1 MTEQAGRGERPLR
14 SVFRFFHM
22 DNSLLDFA
30 FYELVQMQ
38 TGVSL
43 YTTFATSHEI
53 IIANANLHKNNI
65 SSKFIRKESAK
76 KGLRYA

>member
-1 MTEQAGRGERPLR
+1 
-14 SVFRFFHM
+14 M

-30 FYELVQMQ
+30 FYELVQTQ

-43 YTTFATSHEI
+43 YTTFAASHEI
-53 IIANANLHKNNI
+53 ITANANLHKNHI
-65 SSKFIRKESAK
+65 SLKFIRKESAK